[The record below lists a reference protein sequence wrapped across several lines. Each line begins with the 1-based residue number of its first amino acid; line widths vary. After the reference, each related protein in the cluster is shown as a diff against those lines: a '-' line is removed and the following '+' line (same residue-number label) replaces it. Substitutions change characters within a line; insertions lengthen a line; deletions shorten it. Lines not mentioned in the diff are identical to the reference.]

1 MTAGSRTPV
10 SSAVTGWWGGRAI
23 ISVPVCRMVAGE
35 AIVSR
40 EESPGS
46 VEQRQSL
53 TATGGDPR
61 ESATETIPP
70 STFTSFVSDVG
81 RVDGNS
87 QS

>member
-1 MTAGSRTPV
+1 
-10 SSAVTGWWGGRAI
+10 
-23 ISVPVCRMVAGE
+23 MVAGG
-35 AIVSR
+35 AIASR

-70 STFTSFVSDVG
+70 GTFTSFVSDVD
-81 RVDGNS
+81 RVDDNS

>member
-1 MTAGSRTPV
+1 
-10 SSAVTGWWGGRAI
+10 
-23 ISVPVCRMVAGE
+23 MVAGE

-81 RVDGNS
+81 PSRR
-87 QS
+87 

>member
-1 MTAGSRTPV
+1 
-10 SSAVTGWWGGRAI
+10 
-23 ISVPVCRMVAGE
+23 MVAGE

-70 STFTSFVSDVG
+70 GAFVGLARSIDYV
-81 RVDGNS
+81 RN
-87 QS
+87 Q

>member
-1 MTAGSRTPV
+1 
-10 SSAVTGWWGGRAI
+10 
-23 ISVPVCRMVAGE
+23 MVAGE

-70 STFTSFVSDVG
+70 GTFVG
-81 RVDGNS
+81 LAQSIDYVRNQQRCRVRVKGVR
-87 QS
+87 

>member
-1 MTAGSRTPV
+1 MTD
-10 SSAVTGWWGGRAI
+10 WQDGRAI
-23 ISVPVCRMVAGE
+23 ISVLVCRMVAGE
-35 AIVSR
+35 AIASR

-70 STFTSFVSDVG
+70 GTFTSFVSDVG
-81 RVDGNS
+81 RVDDSS

>member
-1 MTAGSRTPV
+1 
-10 SSAVTGWWGGRAI
+10 
-23 ISVPVCRMVAGE
+23 MVAGE

-70 STFTSFVSDVG
+70 GTFVVSYETVTCEISKG
-81 RVDGNS
+81 AG
-87 QS
+87 

>member
-1 MTAGSRTPV
+1 
-10 SSAVTGWWGGRAI
+10 
-23 ISVPVCRMVAGE
+23 MVAGE
-35 AIVSR
+35 AIASR

-46 VEQRQSL
+46 IEQRQSL

-70 STFTSFVSDVG
+70 STFISFVSDVD

>member
-1 MTAGSRTPV
+1 MLLTGL
-10 SSAVTGWWGGRAI
+10 AVTDWQGGRAI

-35 AIVSR
+35 AIASR
-40 EESPGS
+40 EESPGR

-70 STFTSFVSDVG
+70 STFASFVSDVD
-81 RVDGNS
+81 RVDDNS